1 MDDIS
6 TIQLYL
12 PIYIL
17 YSKKSIVDYEEV
29 GHPMYEMDLNSN
41 ESYNSFLTIETYR
54 IPEMQVDN
62 LDVYPRYVFI

>member
-6 TIQLYL
+6 AIQLYL

-17 YSKKSIVDYEEV
+17 YSKKSILGYEED

-41 ESYNSFLTIETYR
+41 ESNNSFLTIETYR
-54 IPEMQVDN
+54 IPETQIDS
-62 LDVYPRYVFI
+62 LDVYPRYVF